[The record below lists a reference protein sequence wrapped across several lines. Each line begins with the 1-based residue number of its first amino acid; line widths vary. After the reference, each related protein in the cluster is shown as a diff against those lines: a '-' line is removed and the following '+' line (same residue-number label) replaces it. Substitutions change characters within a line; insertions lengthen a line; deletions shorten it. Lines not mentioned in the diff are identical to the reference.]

1 MVCSWCSNTLRRCN
15 ICRRCS
21 DTSRMQTMQWYLTRK
36 LDDAV
41 MPMMQWWCS
50 DTTRKLCAAVIPRVS
65 ARYAYEGVIPRV
77 SARYAYEGVIPRG
90 SASMHMMAWVT
101 WRRDASRKCHAY
113 ARGTSHMHETKKNTT
128 IRAPYTPSGVR
139 RECRWWR
146 GAEMGEGYFWDS
158 LAFRN
163 RIWGGFG

>member
-1 MVCSWCSNTLRRCN
+1 MVCSWCCDTLRRCN
-15 ICRRCS
+15 ICRWCS
-21 DTSRMQTMQWYLTRK
+21 DTSRK
-36 LDDAV
+36 LYDAV
-41 MPMMQWWCS
+41 MPLMQWWCS
-50 DTTRKLCAAVIPRVS
+50 DTSRKLCAA
-65 ARYAYEGVIPRV
+65 VIPRV